1 MEKVFKM
8 QLLLLSHMIIQKL
21 HVISDRHLIKGTGT
35 YSSEVYVTCTIVS
48 VKVSKGF
55 WVGGGGIWYHDIMK
69 MDNQILEM

>member
-48 VKVSKGF
+48 EGF
-55 WVGGGGIWYHDIMK
+55 
-69 MDNQILEM
+69 